1 MGKRMGTALLL
12 GAWLAATLFMWVVA
26 TQNFRLV
33 DRLLAAPAPDFAR
46 RIAGLASGE
55 ARLLL
60 RYQASEVNRWFFDRW
75 GWAQLGLGVLLSI
88 LVSRAAVP
96 RKIRIPIFWML
107 LIAAVLQIY
116 VVPETIRLGRLLDF
130 AVRTPPP
137 PEEASFWRLHA
148 AYAAL
153 DMLKFLLGVYAAA
166 GLLRDKSW
174 LDAAR
179 GS

>member
-1 MGKRMGTALLL
+1 MSKRIGTALAL
-12 GAWLAATLFMWVVA
+12 GAWLAATLFMWLVA
-26 TQNFRLV
+26 TQNFHLV
-33 DRLLAAPAPDFAR
+33 DRLLAAPSPDFAR

-75 GWAQLGLGVLLSI
+75 GWTQLGLGVILSI
-88 LVSRAAVP
+88 LVSRAAFP
-96 RKIRIPIFWML
+96 RKIRISIFLML

-116 VVPETIRLGRLLDF
+116 VVPEIVRLGRLLDF

-137 PEEASFWRLHA
+137 PQEVFFWRLHA
-148 AYAAL
+148 AYTAL
-153 DMLKFLLGVYAAA
+153 DMLKFLLGVYVAA

-174 LDAAR
+174 ADAAQR
-179 GS
+179 S